1 MNDLELINRII
12 AGDTLGFNQLIRN
25 WENRIYSFVFR
36 FLGSRDEAMD
46 ITQKTFLNTYRHIGS
61 LKDPARFSSWIYQ
74 IAGNLC
80 RDEAGRM
87 KRQQAI
93 SLDILHREH
102 EKIKS
107 PLSHTFIESYEKQP
121 DVKLGSKQLSEIVK
135 NAVRELPEEQ
145 RIVVIMKEYQG
156 LKFREIADILNEPVS
171 TVKSRMYSALTS
183 LREKLNRLKITEEV
197 LNDQM

>member
-1 MNDLELINRII
+1 MNDLELINQII
-12 AGDTLGFNQLIRN
+12 SGDTLGFNQLIRN
-25 WENRIYSFVFR
+25 WEKRIYSFVFR
-36 FLGSRDEAMD
+36 YLGNRDEAMD

-61 LKDPARFSSWIYQ
+61 LKDPSRFSSWIYQ

-87 KRQQAI
+87 NRQKVV
-93 SLDILHREH
+93 SLEILHREH
-102 EKIKS
+102 DKIKN
-107 PLSHTFIESYEKQP
+107 PLSHEFMESYEKQP
-121 DVKLGSKQLSEIVK
+121 DVKLGSKQLSDIVK

-171 TVKSRMYSALTS
+171 TIKSRMYSGLIL
-183 LREKLNRLKITEEV
+183 LREKLNRLNITEEV
-197 LNDQM
+197 LNDRV